1 MNNKKRLRKS
11 KRNIGME
18 ILEGIQAI
26 KAAKGQKETAMNKQ
40 RWTAHMSIEGL
51 TQDQINALTLQIV
64 EWVEAEGGFVAGGF
78 APETDDEKEPGT
90 DQNQ

>member
-1 MNNKKRLRKS
+1 MNNKKRSRKS

-26 KAAKGQKETAMNKQ
+26 KAAKGPKETTMDKQ
-40 RWTAHMSIEGL
+40 NWTAHMSLEDL
-51 TQDQINALTLQIV
+51 TLEQVNALTLQIV

-78 APETDDEKEPGT
+78 APEANDEEKPGT